1 MSSANATTYSTSDI
15 ALAAYLK
22 LKGMRLVECG
32 KDGQKFRFVFEDPD
46 SEGAELALEFVNSDF
61 RRYDDEIRSL
71 KKVLYSS
78 GSTATGGKKG
88 KKDMTTG

>member
-1 MSSANATTYSTSDI
+1 MSKDTTYSTSDI

-22 LKGMRLVECG
+22 LQGMLLVECG
-32 KDGQKFRFVFEDPD
+32 RDGQKFRFVFEDPD
-46 SEGAELALEFVNSDF
+46 DRGAHLALEFVNSEC

-78 GSTATGGKKG
+78 GKKG
-88 KKDMTTG
+88 

>member
-1 MSSANATTYSTSDI
+1 MSKDTTYSTSDI

-22 LKGMRLVECG
+22 LQGMILVECG
-32 KDGQKFRFVFEDPD
+32 RDGPKFRFVFEDPED
-46 SEGAELALEFVNSDF
+46 QGAHLALEFVNSEC

-78 GSTATGGKKG
+78 GGKKG
-88 KKDMTTG
+88 